1 VKQMKEIKILLVDDE
16 VEFVTTLA
24 ERLRLRGF
32 QPEMATDGEHALNRF
47 RESDFDIVVLDILMP
62 GMSGFEVLKEMKTVN
77 PNIPVILLTG
87 HGATKE
93 GMEGMNMGAFDYLMK
108 PINIEDLIKKFES
121 AVEKNPD
128 M

>member
-1 VKQMKEIKILLVDDE
+1 MKEIKILLVDDE